1 MFSIIVL
8 TLSILH
14 MIYCYTS
21 NRSFIKTAWIQRQ
34 GHIYEI
40 FMTDTKKTTVYE
52 VEIAEYEDWDS
63 GEVPWN
69 LKDVNITVP
78 IIKVNLKKNISKY
91 F

>member
-21 NRSFIKTAWIQRQ
+21 NRSFIKTALFQRQ
-34 GHIYEI
+34 GHIYPI
-40 FMTDTKKTTVYE
+40 FMTDTKKITSYE
-52 VEIAEYEDWDS
+52 LEIEEYEDWDS

-78 IIKVNLKKNISKY
+78 IIKVNLKKNVSKY
-91 F
+91 Y

>member
-14 MIYCYTS
+14 MIYCYS
-21 NRSFIKTAWIQRQ
+21 GNRNFIKTAWIQRQ
-34 GHIYEI
+34 GHIYPI

-69 LKDVNITVP
+69 LKDVNTTVP